1 MKVKKSAKREKN
13 YVKFLKKC
21 YIPYII
27 NQSTGNRTPLE
38 IKMIKILKKLIKQFF
53 SFFNLTISKKKNYRF
68 PIEADKEIIEFIKI
82 SKQFSMT
89 DLHAMYVLSQAILK
103 AKTNKL
109 DGDFVECGIWRGGNV
124 LLLKLLNDY
133 YKLNKS
139 IFAFDTF
146 DGMTAPSKFDIDFQ
160 NISAEEQL
168 NKNDKS
174 EDKKNIHCYSEL
186 ETVKKNISKYTNLN
200 NIKFVKGPV
209 EKTLLDIENLPEKIS
224 ILRLDTDF
232 YESTKIELNVLYPKL
247 VQGGVLI
254 IDDYGHWKGAQKA
267 VDEFFDKK
275 EWLHIINNSAR
286 YLIKE

>member
-1 MKVKKSAKREKN
+1 
-13 YVKFLKKC
+13 
-21 YIPYII
+21 
-27 NQSTGNRTPLE
+27 
-38 IKMIKILKKLIKQFF
+38 
-53 SFFNLTISKKKNYRF
+53 
-68 PIEADKEIIEFIKI
+68 
-82 SKQFSMT
+82 MT
-89 DLHAMYVLSQAILK
+89 DHHAMYVLSQAILR
-103 AKTNKL
+103 AKTKKL

-124 LLLKLLNDY
+124 LLLKLLNDHY
-133 YKLNKS
+133 QLNKS

-146 DGMTAPSKFDIDFQ
+146 DGMTTPSKFDIDFQ

-168 NKNDKS
+168 NKNDKL

-200 NIKFVKGPV
+200 NIRFVKGPV

-224 ILRLDTDF
+224 VLRLDTDF
-232 YESTKIELNVLYPKL
+232 YESTKIELKVLYPKL

-267 VDEFFDKK
+267 VDEFFDEKK
-275 EWLHIINNSAR
+275 WLHMINNSAR

>member
-1 MKVKKSAKREKN
+1 M
-13 YVKFLKKC
+13 KFLKKC
-21 YIPYII
+21 YITYII

-38 IKMIKILKKLIKQFF
+38 IKMIKKLKKLIKQFF

-209 EKTLLDIENLPEKIS
+209 EKTLLDKENLPEKIS

-232 YESTKIELNVLYPKL
+232 YESTKIELDVLYPKL

>member
-1 MKVKKSAKREKN
+1 
-13 YVKFLKKC
+13 
-21 YIPYII
+21 
-27 NQSTGNRTPLE
+27 
-38 IKMIKILKKLIKQFF
+38 MIKILKKLIKQFF
-53 SFFNLTISKKKNYRF
+53 SFFNLTISKKKKFYRF
-68 PIEADKEIIEFIKI
+68 PIEADKEIIEYIKI
-82 SKQFSMT
+82 SNQFSMT
-89 DLHAMYVLSQAILK
+89 DHHAMYVLSQAVLK

-133 YKLNKS
+133 YKLDKS

-146 DGMTAPSKFDIDFQ
+146 DGMTTPSKFDIDFQ

-168 NKNDKS
+168 NKNNKS
-174 EDKKNIHCYSEL
+174 EDKQNIYCYSEL
-186 ETVKKNISKYTNLN
+186 ETVKKNINKYTNLN
-200 NIKFVKGPV
+200 NIQFVKGPV
-209 EKTLLDIENLPEKIS
+209 EKTLLDKENLPEKIS

-232 YESTKIELNVLYPKL
+232 YESTKIELDVLYPKL

-267 VDEFFDKK
+267 VDEFFNKK
-275 EWLHIINNSAR
+275 KWLHIINNSAR